1 MVVSYNSNGV
11 LIGLLHI
18 AWATGVE
25 AGEDSGPTYILRIGV
40 TVVINNLSK
49 FIIKI
54 ASKSLLVLNNIVK
67 AVLVNRAKYINNKLL
82 K

>member
-1 MVVSYNSNGV
+1 M
-11 LIGLLHI
+11 
-18 AWATGVE
+18 WATGVR
-25 AGEDSGPTYILRIGV
+25 AGEDGGPAYILRIGI

-54 ASKSLLVLNNIVK
+54 ASKSLLIINNIGK
-67 AVLVNRAKYINNKLL
+67 TILVDRAKDINNKLL